1 MPSLDRLHRAHHDQ
15 GLTILG
21 LTRERRP
28 AIEAHLQRSPVA
40 YTVAR
45 DLGPTQRSYGVSAI
59 PTLVI
64 LDRRGRVREVRVGG
78 EDLGSLEA
86 FIQRLLAEP
95 AP

>member
-1 MPSLDRLHRAHHDQ
+1 MPVLDQLHGRYHDR
-15 GLTILG
+15 GLTVIG
-21 LTRERRP
+21 VSRERRP
-28 AIEAHLQRSPVA
+28 TIEAHLQRAPVA

-45 DLGPTQRSYGVSAI
+45 DLGGTQLQYGISAL

-78 EDLGSLEA
+78 GDIGTLA
-86 FIQRLLAEP
+86 QRLEHLLSEA